1 MGSAGRRSVFV
12 GALCTGV
19 AMLGISVHGLLGVD
33 ADLQRSAY
41 AARVVQ
47 QHNLVEYHSARAL
60 PHHGDCNQYAP
71 PPGSR
76 TRT

>member
-1 MGSAGRRSVFV
+1 V

-33 ADLQRSAY
+33 ADLQRSAF

-47 QHNLVEYHSARAL
+47 QQNAVEYHSVRAL
-60 PHHGDCNQYAP
+60 HHHGDCDQYAP
-71 PPGSR
+71 PPRSR
-76 TRT
+76 T

>member
-33 ADLQRSAY
+33 ADLQRSAF
-41 AARVVQ
+41 AAHVVQ
-47 QHNLVEYHSARAL
+47 QQNTVEYHSVRAR
-60 PHHGDCNQYAP
+60 PGDCDRYESAR
-71 PPGSR
+71 SR
-76 TRT
+76 T

>member
-1 MGSAGRRSVFV
+1 M

-41 AARVVQ
+41 AAHVVQ
-47 QHNLVEYHSARAL
+47 QQNAVEYHSVRAHL
-60 PHHGDCNQYAP
+60 GDCDQYAP
-71 PPGSR
+71 PARSR
-76 TRT
+76 L